1 MLEKF
6 NSVAL
11 GVPAQQYYVRCHVSV
26 ERQVPVMTDF
36 AVRLIHLAEKI
47 EFEVFREYFGLAGHE
62 ANELV
67 EVLKSEGLAQDS
79 DGVLS
84 LTSYALAR
92 FVASND
98 GVPRFTRIVER
109 QSHPIFN
116 LLTFSPLK
124 RARNGGL
131 VDVNYPDR
139 SATTILAGGSGE

>member
-1 MLEKF
+1 MF
-6 NSVAL
+6 
-11 GVPAQQYYVRCHVSV
+11 SV

-47 EFEVFREYFGLAGHE
+47 DFEVFREYFGLAGHE

-79 DGVLS
+79 EGILS

-92 FVASND
+92 FVASDD

-124 RARNGGL
+124 RARNGGYWDNTL
-131 VDVNYPDR
+131 DLNWETEEKRIFPHPR
-139 SATTILAGGSGE
+139 LCF